1 MSYIHLQV
9 DLSENRNRSGI
20 MIVKNE
26 EEVIVRFVFARS
38 YCVQACEEQNL

>member
-9 DLSENRNRSGI
+9 DLSENRNQSGI

-26 EEVIVRFVFARS
+26 EKVIARFVFARS
-38 YCVQACEEQNL
+38 YCVQACEEQYL